1 MRRQQKVITVAE
13 RDERGRFLPGNP
25 GGPGNP
31 MAARVAEYRRAAMD
45 AVGVDE
51 VRGVF
56 RMLCDKALAGDVV
69 AAKVLLDRLF
79 GRATVFEEDTG
90 EVRFEVVCIPLHGP
104 DDPLGDE
111 LPADDWVDADD

>member
-1 MRRQQKVITVAE
+1 MAD
-13 RDERGRFLPGNP
+13 RDARGRFLPGHSLP
-25 GGPGNP
+25 GPGNP
-31 MAARVAEYRRAAMD
+31 LAARVAEYRQAAMD
-45 AVGVDE
+45 AVTVDE

-79 GRATVFEEDTG
+79 GRAPVFEEDTG
-90 EVRFEVVCIPLHGP
+90 EVRFGEVRFEVVSIPVHGP
-104 DDPLGDE
+104 DDPLGDP

>member
-1 MRRQQKVITVAE
+1 MAE

-31 MAARVAEYRRAAMD
+31 LAARVHEHRQAVIAA
-45 AVGVDE
+45 VTPEE
-51 VRGVF
+51 VQQVF
-56 RMLCDKALAGDVV
+56 RVLLDKALAGDVV

-79 GRATVFEEDTG
+79 GRAAVFEEDTG

-104 DDPLGDE
+104 DDPLGDP
-111 LPADDWVDADD
+111 LPADDWVDADDD

>member
-1 MRRQQKVITVAE
+1 MAE

-31 MAARVAEYRRAAMD
+31 LAARVHEHRQAVIAA
-45 AVGVDE
+45 VTPEE
-51 VRGVF
+51 VQQVF
-56 RMLCDKALAGDVV
+56 RVLLDKALAGDVV

-79 GRATVFEEDTG
+79 GRAAVFEEDTG

-111 LPADDWVDADD
+111 LPADDWVDADDD

>member
-1 MRRQQKVITVAE
+1 MAD
-13 RDERGRFLPGNP
+13 RDARGRFLPGHSLP
-25 GGPGNP
+25 GPGNP
-31 MAARVAEYRRAAMD
+31 WAARVAEYRRAAMD

-51 VRGVF
+51 VRAVF
-56 RMLCDKALAGDVV
+56 RMLVDKALAGDVV

-104 DDPLGDE
+104 DDPLGDP

>member
-1 MRRQQKVITVAE
+1 MAE

-31 MAARVAEYRRAAMD
+31 LAARVHEHRQAVIAA
-45 AVGVDE
+45 VTPEE
-51 VRGVF
+51 VQQVF
-56 RMLCDKALAGDVV
+56 RVLLDKALAGDVV

-111 LPADDWVDADD
+111 LPAADWVDADD